1 MATLPGNREK
11 SRGIG
16 IRYFRLLIAPALIC
30 LALAAGTEALATEN
44 GGGAYPNGAEDFMS
58 GAVPPPGNYF
68 INYIDYYSADKFKN
82 GPPDFKLS
90 VAADTLRFIHITDK
104 QILGGFWGFHIFL
117 PFVYMDVNAVG
128 MSDRR
133 GSLGDIIVDPFI
145 LSWHGKNWHA
155 VTAVDVYMPT
165 GNYDRF
171 HLANPGRN
179 YWTFEPIIAGTF
191 ICPLT
196 GVEVSAKFMYD
207 FNTKNNATDYLSGQ
221 EFHFD
226 YAIGKKIGDFN
237 VGAAGYFYQQVT
249 NDEHFGIKVA
259 SDNGFKGRV
268 FAVGPAV
275 KYDYKNMSL
284 SAKYLFETAVENR
297 PIGNNLW
304 VKFVYAF

>member
-1 MATLPGNREK
+1 MATLSGNRGI
-11 SRGIG
+11 SR
-16 IRYFRLLIAPALIC
+16 IRFFRTLLAPALIC
-30 LALAAGTEALATEN
+30 LVLAAGSPARATEN

-68 INYIDYYSADKFKN
+68 INYIDYYSANKFKN
-82 GPPDFKLS
+82 GPPDFKVS

-104 QILGGFWGFHIFL
+104 QVLGGFWGFHLFL

-155 VTAVDVYMPT
+155 VTGVDIYMPT

-179 YWTFEPIIAGTF
+179 YWTFEPIIAGTY
-191 ICPLT
+191 ICPGGYEL
-196 GVEVSAKFMYD
+196 SAKFMYD
-207 FNTKNNATDYLSGQ
+207 FNTKNTDTDYLSGQ
-221 EFHFD
+221 EFHVD

-237 VGAAGYFYQQVT
+237 LGAAGYVYQQVT
-249 NDEHFGIKVA
+249 NDEQFGTKVA
-259 SDNGFKGRV
+259 ADNGFKGRV
-268 FAVGPAV
+268 VAVGPAV

-304 VKFVYAF
+304 VKFIYAF